1 LSSVAPAPFNA
12 LYEGLTRI
20 QFYSFNVEVLRTP
33 QRLRPGAALGRH
45 GEHLGDVLITL
56 AAGPRSYQ
64 SRIDAYMRVIVQD
77 AVAIE
82 PHTIGGYSTVRLKT
96 GVNGELFKFG
106 PESVSDGT
114 LRAAA
119 VLAALFQ
126 STALDGR
133 LPLVGIEEPEAAL
146 HPAAAGALFD
156 ALTEASEHV
165 QVLATSQSADLLDRD
180 DLDVKKIRP
189 VQMRDGLTV
198 IGEVDDASR
207 EITEKKLY
215 TLGELMRGNQ
225 LTPKPASPDALTPEE
240 A

>member
-1 LSSVAPAPFNA
+1 M
-12 LYEGLTRI
+12 
-20 QFYSFNVEVLRTP
+20 QFYSFNVETLRTP
-33 QRLRPGAALGRH
+33 QRSRPRAPLGRH
-45 GEHLGDVLITL
+45 GEHLGDVLAVL
-56 AAGPRSYQ
+56 AADRRSYQ
-64 SRIDAYMRVIVQD
+64 SRIDAYMRAIVQD

-82 PHTIGGYSTVRLKT
+82 PYSIGGYITVRLKT
-96 GVNGELFKFG
+96 AVDGEVFKFG

-133 LPLVGIEEPEAAL
+133 LPLVGIEEPEVAL

-156 ALTEASEHV
+156 ALTEASGYV

-198 IGEVDDASR
+198 IGEVDDSSR
-207 EITEKKLY
+207 EIAEKKLY

-225 LTPKPASPDALTPEE
+225 LAPKPASPDALTPEE